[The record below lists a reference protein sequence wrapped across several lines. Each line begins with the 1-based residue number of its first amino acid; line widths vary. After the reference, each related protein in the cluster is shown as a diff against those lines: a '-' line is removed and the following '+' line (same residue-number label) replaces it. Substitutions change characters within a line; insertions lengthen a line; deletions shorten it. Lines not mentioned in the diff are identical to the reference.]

1 MTDVDFKNA
10 LLSGDPDSAE
20 ETEEIKTHAGVVIVR
35 GLSRAEVLKL
45 NGARDGGD
53 IDVAEW
59 EQQMV
64 AAAMLSPKMTPA
76 EVAKWQEIDKAGGP
90 LGEVADAI
98 AKLSKLSEGASKSG
112 VRRARG
118 RSRARV

>member
-20 ETEEIKTHAGVVIVR
+20 ETEEVKTHAGVVIVR

-45 NGARDGGD
+45 NGARDGGE

-64 AAAMLSPKMTPA
+64 AKAMLSPKMTPD
-76 EVAKWQEIDKAGGP
+76 EVAKWQEVDKAGGP

-112 VRRARG
+112 VPRARG
-118 RSRARV
+118 KSRARV